1 MGHSRNPWLFPGCS
15 EKIVR
20 ILLEPGGANQIQ
32 ARECAAGQGRNREH
46 ATTKRADRD
55 RFCRSMKTLNHEWT
69 PMYTNKA
76 ETAFGL
82 GSARASRAVCCA
94 PPANPPTDLKQ
105 KETKLTKV
113 GFLRGLP
120 QIFVP
125 FVIFC
130 NCLFFLCA
138 TSFAQSPDNVAER
151 EVQRR
156 QAAMPQ
162 GEAALARGKSAMK
175 AKNYTLANQEFKTA
189 VGYLPDSV
197 VSGKAHDEAV
207 DGFCKSTVVL
217 AQARI
222 AQGDYAGAEAILSEV
237 LSNRYNPNCRE
248 AQELYKHLRT
258 PGYFNK
264 TVTPNFI
271 NKVEEVKQLLAEADG
286 FYQSGQYDLA
296 MKRYDQVLAL
306 DPYNTAARK
315 GQEKIDHTKYQY
327 GEEAYD
333 ETRGRQLWKVEG
345 AWQQPVR
352 KYGVVGPVAGAGA
365 QRDMGGTA
373 LVSKK
378 LNSII
383 IPHIEFRDATIRE
396 AIDVLREQAAEN
408 DTGPEGQRGVNIVL
422 RLVPIGQVAP
432 PLMPVLPAAPPTG
445 TGAPGAGGAPPAAV
459 GSPAGAAG
467 TAPGQAGPGAAPF
480 VAPVAG
486 PAGGRITV
494 TLDNIPL
501 GEALRYIATQAGLKV
516 KVEPYAVSIIPLT
529 EQTNDLI
536 TKRYHVPPEFFG
548 GPLDVGYYIGVTT
561 TGGGAQSGNP
571 QPVPVAEKA
580 IEKEAVS
587 FQTSA
592 GTGTGVGATSTSNA
606 LQGTATTRQSLLND
620 RQLVGRAD
628 AITMLQSMGVSFPP
642 GASATFWPHSG
653 TLIVRNTQDNLDFV
667 DALVDQANVSQPKQ
681 VEIESKF
688 VEINQNNLK
697 ELGFDWLLG
706 PFSLNG
712 KVFGAGGTAG
722 NGVPLL
728 NTKGVS
734 NFPFNDANGNPIGQD
749 PVTSGNRSGNFAI
762 SANALDA
769 LLMPGLGQ
777 VAGVA
782 PGIFGL
788 AGVFTNP
795 QFQVV
800 IRALNQKK
808 GIDLL
813 SAPSVTTK
821 SGQRAIIEVIR
832 EFRYPRTYT
841 QPQVPAIAA
850 STTGAVGAVPV
861 VVTPTTPQDWETRNT
876 GVTLEVEPVVG
887 GDATTI
893 DLNLVPQVVE
903 FEGFINYG
911 SPIFAVGVNTAAGI
925 SISNSVLL
933 TPNVINQPVFSTRK
947 VTTSVSVYDGQTV
960 VLGGLMREDVQKTED
975 KVPIIGD
982 IPLVGRAFRSNVEQ
996 HTKKNLVIF
1005 VTARIITPAG
1015 LPLNEEEEEGLLPP
1029 ALPEV
1034 PAYKK

>member
-1 MGHSRNPWLFPGCS
+1 
-15 EKIVR
+15 
-20 ILLEPGGANQIQ
+20 
-32 ARECAAGQGRNREH
+32 
-46 ATTKRADRD
+46 
-55 RFCRSMKTLNHEWT
+55 
-69 PMYTNKA
+69 
-76 ETAFGL
+76 
-82 GSARASRAVCCA
+82 
-94 PPANPPTDLKQ
+94 
-105 KETKLTKV
+105 
-113 GFLRGLP
+113 
-120 QIFVP
+120 
-125 FVIFC
+125 
-130 NCLFFLCA
+130 
-138 TSFAQSPDNVAER
+138 
-151 EVQRR
+151 
-156 QAAMPQ
+156 MPQ
-162 GEAALARGKSAMK
+162 GEAALERGKTAMK
-175 AKNYTLANQEFKTA
+175 AKNYTLANEEFKTA

-207 DGFCKSTVVL
+207 DGFCKSAVVL

-222 AQGDYAGAEAILSEV
+222 AQGDYAGAEAILNQV

-264 TVTPNFI
+264 TITPNFI
-271 NKVEEVKQLLAEADG
+271 NKVEEVKQLLTDADG

-315 GQEKIDHTKYQY
+315 GQEKIDNTKYQY

-333 ETRGRQLWKVEG
+333 ETRARHLWKVEG

-352 KYGVVGPVAGAGA
+352 KYGVAGGPIAIGAP
-365 QRDMGGTA
+365 RDLGGSA

-378 LNSII
+378 LSSII

-396 AIDVLREQAAEN
+396 AVDVLREQAAEN
-408 DTGPEGQRGVNIVL
+408 DTGPEAQRGVNIVL
-422 RLVPIGQVAP
+422 RLVPIGQIAPPSVPVAP
-432 PLMPVLPAAPPTG
+432 AEGAGSPAAAGGAAPP
-445 TGAPGAGGAPPAAV
+445 AGGAPAAPAAPGAPARGRPGAPPV
-459 GSPAGAAG
+459 VAPVTGPAGA
-467 TAPGQAGPGAAPF
+467 
-480 VAPVAG
+480 
-486 PAGGRITV
+486 RITV

-501 GEALRYIATQAGLKV
+501 GEALRYVAAQAGLKV
-516 KVEPYAVSIIPLT
+516 KVEPYAVSLIPLS
-529 EQTNDLI
+529 EQSNDLI

-548 GPLDVGYYIGVTT
+548 GPLDVGYYIGSNV
-561 TGGGAQSGNP
+561 TGGGGQTAGATTGVREAP
-571 QPVPVAEKA
+571 PVATDV

-587 FQTSA
+587 FQTAS
-592 GTGTGVGATSTSNA
+592 GTGTGAGASSQANL
-606 LQGTATTRQSLLND
+606 LQGTASTRQTLLND

-628 AITMLQSMGVSFPP
+628 AITMLKSMGVSFPP

-653 TLIVRNTQDNLDFV
+653 TLIVRNTQDNLDMV
-667 DALVDQANVSQPKQ
+667 DALVDQANSSAPKQ
-681 VEIESKF
+681 VSIESKF

-712 KVFGAGGTAG
+712 KVFGSGGTGG
-722 NGVPLL
+722 NGVPV
-728 NTKGVS
+728 NAA
-734 NFPFNDANGNPIGQD
+734 NFPFNNNGIPVGGPGTGIPNDGTAGG

-762 SANALDA
+762 SASALDA
-769 LLMPGLGQ
+769 LLVPGLGQ
-777 VAGVA
+777 VAGAA

-821 SGQRAIIEVIR
+821 SGQRAIIEVVR
-832 EFRYPRTYT
+832 ELRYPRTYT
-841 QPQVPAIAA
+841 QPQVPSISSG
-850 STTGAVGAVPV
+850 STTLNAVIPV

-893 DLNLVPQVVE
+893 DLNLIPQVVE

-911 SPIFAVGVNTAAGI
+911 SPINAIGVNTVMGI
-925 SISNSVLL
+925 SVSQPVEL

-982 IPLVGRAFRSNVEQ
+982 IPLVGRAFRTNVEQ